1 MQETKIIAQTIP
13 GNLFYYSTTNKEFV
27 AEMSDLSKTFDP
39 LSQVW
44 NDSADAGFIMMG
56 QKSDKGM
63 LFIHT
68 DVEYNAEGEITAWLF
83 EADPKFNKEF
93 GLDYTVKAVIVND

>member
-1 MQETKIIAQTIP
+1 MQQTKIIAKRIP
-13 GNLFYYSTTNKEFV
+13 SSLFHYSPAQKEFV
-27 AEMSDLSKTFDP
+27 AEASELPKTFDP

-44 NDSADAGFIMMG
+44 NDSADAGFIMVG

-83 EADPKFNKEF
+83 EAEPVFNKEF
-93 GLDYTVKAVIVND
+93 GLDYTVTAVIVND